1 MNTRKV
7 MVWTIM
13 AVVAALVTPAWVS
26 AAETRIAYV
35 DLQRALN
42 QCRAGKD
49 AKDKIKRK
57 YDGYEREFSSRQREL
72 KSMKEELERGGR
84 VLSDTA
90 RTDKERR
97 YQQKIKDFQRFTK
110 DAQDVIKQQD
120 NDYTRT
126 IVSEL
131 LALVRDMGKKG
142 NYTLIMERGEGSIVY
157 GAPELD
163 LTDQLIRLHDQKAVK
178 R

>member
-1 MNTRKV
+1 MNARKL
-7 MVWTIM
+7 MVWSIVVVM
-13 AVVAALVTPAWVS
+13 AVLSAPAWVG

-35 DLQRALN
+35 DLQKALN

-49 AKDKIKRK
+49 AKDKIKRR
-57 YDGYEREFSSRQREL
+57 YEGYEREFSSRQREL
-72 KSMKEELERGGR
+72 KGLKDELEKRGG

-110 DAQDVIKQQD
+110 DAQDAIKQQD

-126 IVSEL
+126 IVGEL
-131 LALVRDMGKKG
+131 LELVRDMGKKG

-157 GAPELD
+157 GAPEID
-163 LTDQLIRLHDQKAVK
+163 LTDQLIRLHDQK
-178 R
+178 RR

>member
-13 AVVAALVTPAWVS
+13 MVIAALSVPAWVN
-26 AAETRIAYV
+26 AAETKIAYV

-49 AKDKIKRK
+49 AKDKIKRR
-57 YDGYEREFSSRQREL
+57 YEGYEREFSSRQREL
-72 KSMKEELERGGR
+72 KSMKDELEKRGGM
-84 VLSDTA
+84 LSDTA

-126 IVSEL
+126 SVGEL
-131 LALVRDMGKKG
+131 LELVRDMGKKG

-157 GAPELD
+157 GAPEID
-163 LTDQLIRLHDQKAVK
+163 LTDQLIRQHDQK
-178 R
+178 RR